1 MVNGVD
7 VLQEVD
13 HRLADAQRE
22 ASAAQTEADRLAA
35 QREGLRSEEA
45 EALREL
51 ARLRLMELAD
61 GRAAVDA
68 LDAAGAQVRDSL
80 ARRAADLDAI
90 QRSVFE
96 ARDTLVAAEARRDT
110 EAARLRAVQ
119 DAEAAALKAA
129 DAKAA
134 QDADFQRLS
143 TAAEDAER
151 VAQHA
156 EQKSGFAARDF
167 EEKGQ
172 PYRADPLFLYLW
184 ERGWGTG
191 RYRAFPL
198 VRMIDGW
205 VARLIEF
212 EPARRS
218 YALLSELPGSMT
230 AHAARMRADADAAVR
245 ALLDRRRAL
254 AGLPEGVSRA
264 DTTELDAAEDAVEAA
279 RTALTEAEAK
289 RSALAAGEDPTSQ
302 QAIRALE
309 AAIGARS
316 LRTLREE
323 ASRTPTRED
332 DAIVARLEITA
343 AERARLENALAE
355 AQGQA
360 EGARRRLTELQALRH
375 DMRSRGVERS
385 NWGFASG
392 AMVGAL
398 VTEVLRGALSRDG
411 FWDRMERQ
419 RMPDQM
425 PGTSQPGPWGKPLPG
440 PWGRP
445 APGPWST
452 SPGASPGGWSDD
464 DQSPYWGGGKGRS
477 PGGGG
482 LKGDGGWAGGGGSGG
497 GWSSGGGSSDGGFS
511 TGGRSD
517 SGGGFR
523 TGGSV

>member
-1 MVNGVD
+1 MAVNGVA

-13 HRLADAQRE
+13 QHLAEAQRI
-22 ASAAQTEADRLAA
+22 ASAAQGEADRLAA
-35 QREGLRSEEA
+35 RREGLRTEEA

-51 ARLRLMELAD
+51 ARLRLLELAD

-68 LDAAGAQVRDSL
+68 LDAAGAQLRESL
-80 ARRAADLDAI
+80 ARRAGELDAV
-90 QRSVFE
+90 QRAVFE
-96 ARDTLVAAEARRDT
+96 ARDALVAAEATRDA
-110 EAARLRAVQ
+110 EIARHRAAQ
-119 DAEAAALKAA
+119 EAEAAALKAA

-134 QDADFQRLS
+134 QDPDFQRLS
-143 TAAEDAER
+143 TAAEEAER

-156 EQKSGFAARDF
+156 EQKAGFAARDF
-167 EEKGQ
+167 EEKGR
-172 PYRADPLFLYLW
+172 PYRADPLFAYLW
-184 ERGWGTG
+184 DRGWGTG

-205 VARLIEF
+205 VARLIDF

-230 AHAARMRADADAAVR
+230 AHAGRMRAAADAAVR
-245 ALLDRRRAL
+245 ALVERRRAL
-254 AGLPEGVSRA
+254 AGLPDGEARP
-264 DTTELDAAEDAVEAA
+264 DTAVLERAEDAVEAA
-279 RTALTEAEAK
+279 RTALTEAEAR
-289 RSALAAGEDPTSQ
+289 RSAIAAGDDAASQ

-323 ASRTPTRED
+323 AARTPTRED
-332 DAIVARLEITA
+332 DAIVARLEIAA
-343 AERARLENALAE
+343 AERARLENALAD
-355 AQGQA
+355 AQAQA
-360 EGARRRLTELQALRH
+360 EGARRRLAELQTLRH
-375 DMRSRGVERS
+375 DMRDRGVERS
-385 NWGFASG
+385 DWGFASG
-392 AMVGAL
+392 ALVGAL
-398 VTEVLRGALSRDG
+398 VAELLRGALSRDG

-419 RMPDQM
+419 RMPGQM

-445 APGPWST
+445 APGPWAG
-452 SPGASPGGWSDD
+452 SPAPSAPGGWWED
-464 DQSPYWGGGKGRS
+464 DQAPYWGKGKGKAQGGGKG
-477 PGGGG
+477 
-482 LKGDGGWAGGGGSGG
+482 GDWGGG
-497 GWSSGGGSSDGGFS
+497 GWSGGGGSSDGGFS

>member
-1 MVNGVD
+1 MVNGVN

-13 HRLADAQRE
+13 ARLSDAQRE

-35 QREGLRSEEA
+35 QREGLRTEEA

-61 GRAAVDA
+61 GRQAVDA
-68 LDAAGAQVRDSL
+68 LDAAGAQVRESL
-80 ARRAADLDAI
+80 ARRGSELEAVQRGVLDA
-90 QRSVFE
+90 
-96 ARDTLVAAEARRDT
+96 RDALVAAEARRDA
-110 EAARLRAVQ
+110 EVARHRAVQ
-119 DAEAAALKAA
+119 EAEATALKAA

-134 QDADFQRLS
+134 EDPEFQRLS
-143 TAAEDAER
+143 KLAEEAER

-156 EQKSGFAARDF
+156 EQKSGFAERDF
-167 EEKGQ
+167 EEKGR
-172 PYRADPLFLYLW
+172 PYRADPLFAYLW
-184 ERGWGTG
+184 DRGWGTG

-205 VARLIEF
+205 VAKLIEF

-230 AHAARMRADADAAVR
+230 SHAGRMRAEADAAVR
-245 ALLDRRRAL
+245 AMVERRRIL
-254 AGLPEGVSRA
+254 AGLPEGSGRIDPA
-264 DTTELDAAEDAVEAA
+264 SLEAAEDAVEAA
-279 RTALTEAEAK
+279 RAALTEAEAK
-289 RSALAAGEDPTSQ
+289 RSALASGEDPASQ
-302 QAIRALE
+302 EAIRALE

-332 DAIVARLEITA
+332 DAIVARLEIAA
-343 AERARLENALAE
+343 AERARLENALAD
-355 AQGQA
+355 AQAQA
-360 EGARRRLTELQALRH
+360 EGARRRLTELQTLRH
-375 DMRSRGVERS
+375 DMRTRGVERS
-385 NWGFASG
+385 DWGFASG
-392 AMVGAL
+392 ALVGAL
-398 VTEVLRGALSRDG
+398 VGELLRGALSRDG

-445 APGPWST
+445 APGPWS
-452 SPGASPGGWSDD
+452 SGGAAPSDGGWWDEDKSA
-464 DQSPYWGGGKGRS
+464 YWGKGKPQGGGGK
-477 PGGGG
+477 
-482 LKGDGGWAGGGGSGG
+482 GG
-497 GWSSGGGSSDGGFS
+497 GWSSGGGDAGGGFS
-511 TGGRSD
+511 TGGSSD

>member
-1 MVNGVD
+1 MNGTA
-7 VLQEVD
+7 VLQEMD
-13 HRLADAQRE
+13 QHLAEAQRV

-35 QREGLRSEEA
+35 QREGLRTEEA

-61 GRAAVDA
+61 GRAAVEA
-68 LDAAGAQVRDSL
+68 LDAAGAQVRESL
-80 ARRAADLDAI
+80 ARRARELDVVQRGVLDA
-90 QRSVFE
+90 
-96 ARDTLVAAEARRDT
+96 RDALVAAEAKRDA
-110 EAARLRAVQ
+110 EAARHRAAQ

-143 TAAEDAER
+143 AAAEEAER
-151 VAQHA
+151 IAQHA

-167 EEKGQ
+167 EEKGK
-172 PYRADPLFLYLW
+172 PYRADPLFAYLW
-184 ERGWGTG
+184 DRGWGTG

-205 VARLIEF
+205 VARLIDF

-218 YALLSELPGSMT
+218 YALLSELPGSMA
-230 AHAARMRADADAAVR
+230 AHATRMRAEADAAVR
-245 ALLDRRRAL
+245 ALVDRRRAL
-254 AGLPEGVSRA
+254 AGLPEGETRPDSAAR
-264 DTTELDAAEDAVEAA
+264 DGAEDAVEAA
-279 RTALTEAEAK
+279 RAALTEAENK
-289 RSALAAGEDPTSQ
+289 RSALAAGDDDASQ

-316 LRTLREE
+316 LRTLRED
-323 ASRTPTRED
+323 AARTPTRDD
-332 DAIVARLEITA
+332 DAIVARLEIAA
-343 AERARLENALAE
+343 AERARLERALAD
-355 AQGQA
+355 AQAQA
-360 EGARRRLTELQALRH
+360 EGARRRLTELQTLRH

-385 NWGFASG
+385 DWGFASG
-392 AMVGAL
+392 ALVGAL
-398 VTEVLRGALSRDG
+398 VAELLRGALSRDG

-419 RMPDQM
+419 RMPGQM

-452 SPGASPGGWSDD
+452 KDASPSGGWWDD
-464 DQSPYWGGGKGRS
+464 DASPYWGKGKGRS
-477 PGGGG
+477 QRDGGWDAGPGGGWG
-482 LKGDGGWAGGGGSGG
+482 KGGGGSADGG
-497 GWSSGGGSSDGGFS
+497 FTTGGSSN
-511 TGGRSD
+511 

>member
-1 MVNGVD
+1 MVNGVA

-13 HRLADAQRE
+13 AHLADAQRE

-35 QREGLRSEEA
+35 QREGLRTEEA

-61 GRAAVDA
+61 GRQAVEA
-68 LDAAGAQVRDSL
+68 LDAAGAQVRESL
-80 ARRAADLDAI
+80 ARRATELEAVQRAVLDA
-90 QRSVFE
+90 
-96 ARDTLVAAEARRDT
+96 RDALVAAEARRDA
-110 EAARLRAVQ
+110 EAARHRAAQ
-119 DAEAAALKAA
+119 DAEAAALKEA

-134 QDADFQRLS
+134 RDEAFQRLS
-143 TAAEDAER
+143 TAAEEAER

-167 EEKGQ
+167 EEKGR
-172 PYRADPLFLYLW
+172 PYRADPLFAYLW
-184 ERGWGTG
+184 DRGWGTG

-218 YALLSELPGSMT
+218 YALLAELPGSMT
-230 AHAARMRADADAAVR
+230 SHAARMRAEADSAVR
-245 ALLDRRRAL
+245 ALVERRRGL
-254 AGLPEGVSRA
+254 AGLPAGETRR
-264 DTTELDAAEDAVEAA
+264 DTAALETAEDAVEAA

-289 RSALAAGEDPTSQ
+289 RSALAAGEDAASQ

-309 AAIGARS
+309 AAIGSRS

-343 AERARLENALAE
+343 AERARLENALAD
-355 AQGQA
+355 AQAQA
-360 EGARRRLTELQALRH
+360 EGAKRRLAELQTLRH

-385 NWGFASG
+385 DWGFASG
-392 AMVGAL
+392 ALVGAL
-398 VTEVLRGALSRDG
+398 VAEVLRGALSRDG

-452 SPGASPGGWSDD
+452 GPAPPAAGGWWDED
-464 DQSPYWGGGKGRS
+464 KSPYWGKGR
-477 PGGGG
+477 PQ
-482 LKGDGGWAGGGGSGG
+482 GGGGSKGG
-497 GWSSGGGSSDGGFS
+497 GWSGGDAGGGWNTGGGTSNGGFT
-511 TGGRSD
+511 TGGSSD

>member
-1 MVNGVD
+1 MVNGVN

-13 HRLADAQRE
+13 ARLSDAQRE

-35 QREGLRSEEA
+35 QREGLRTEEA

-61 GRAAVDA
+61 GRQAVDA
-68 LDAAGAQVRDSL
+68 LDAAGAQVRESL
-80 ARRAADLDAI
+80 ARRASELEAVQRGVLDA
-90 QRSVFE
+90 
-96 ARDTLVAAEARRDT
+96 RDALVAAEARRDA
-110 EAARLRAVQ
+110 EVARHRAVQ
-119 DAEAAALKAA
+119 EAEATALKAA

-134 QDADFQRLS
+134 EDLEFQRLS
-143 TAAEDAER
+143 KLAEEAER

-156 EQKSGFAARDF
+156 EQKSGFAERDF
-167 EEKGQ
+167 EEKGR
-172 PYRADPLFLYLW
+172 PYRADPLFAYLW
-184 ERGWGTG
+184 DRGWGTG

-205 VARLIEF
+205 VAKLIEF

-230 AHAARMRADADAAVR
+230 SHAGRMRAEADAAVR
-245 ALLDRRRAL
+245 AMVERRRAL
-254 AGLPEGVSRA
+254 AGLPEGGGRIDPASL
-264 DTTELDAAEDAVEAA
+264 EAAEDAVEAA
-279 RTALTEAEAK
+279 RAALTEAEAK
-289 RSALAAGEDPTSQ
+289 RSALASGEDPASQ

-343 AERARLENALAE
+343 AERARLENALAD
-355 AQGQA
+355 AQAQA
-360 EGARRRLTELQALRH
+360 DGARRRLTELQTLRH
-375 DMRSRGVERS
+375 DMRTRGVERS
-385 NWGFASG
+385 DWGFASG
-392 AMVGAL
+392 ALVGAL
-398 VTEVLRGALSRDG
+398 VGELLRGALSRDG

-445 APGPWST
+445 APGPWS
-452 SPGASPGGWSDD
+452 SGSAAPPNGGWWDEDKSA
-464 DQSPYWGGGKGRS
+464 YWGKGKPQGGGGKG
-477 PGGGG
+477 
-482 LKGDGGWAGGGGSGG
+482 GGWRSGG
-497 GWSSGGGSSDGGFS
+497 GDAGGGFS
-511 TGGRSD
+511 TGGSSD

>member
-1 MVNGVD
+1 MVNGGHVIR
-7 VLQEVD
+7 EVD
-13 HRLADAQRE
+13 QHLADAQRE

-35 QREGLRSEEA
+35 QREGLRTEEA

-51 ARLRLMELAD
+51 ARLRLRELAD
-61 GRAAVDA
+61 GRQAVEA
-68 LDAAGAQVRDSL
+68 LDAAGTQVRESL
-80 ARRAADLDAI
+80 ARRAGELEAI

-96 ARDTLVAAEARRDT
+96 ARDALVAAEAKRDA
-110 EAARLRAVQ
+110 EAARLRATQ
-119 DAEAAALKAA
+119 EAEAATLRAADVKAA
-129 DAKAA
+129 EDPE
-134 QDADFQRLS
+134 FQRLS
-143 TAAEDAER
+143 AIAEEAER

-167 EEKGQ
+167 EEKGR
-172 PYRADPLFLYLW
+172 PYRADPLFAYLW
-184 ERGWGTG
+184 DRGWGTG

-230 AHAARMRADADAAVR
+230 SHAGRMRAEADAAVR
-245 ALLDRRRAL
+245 AMVERRRVL
-254 AGLPEGVSRA
+254 AGLPEGAGRIDPASL
-264 DTTELDAAEDAVEAA
+264 EAAEDAVEAA
-279 RTALTEAEAK
+279 RAALTEAEAK
-289 RSALAAGEDPTSQ
+289 RSALAAGEDPASQ

-316 LRTLREE
+316 LRALREE

-343 AERARLENALAE
+343 AERARLENALAD
-355 AQGQA
+355 AQAQA
-360 EGARRRLTELQALRH
+360 DGARRRLTELQALRH
-375 DMRSRGVERS
+375 EMRSRGVERS
-385 NWGFASG
+385 DWGFASG
-392 AMVGAL
+392 ALVGAL
-398 VTEVLRGALSRDG
+398 VSELLRGALSRDG

-419 RMPDQM
+419 RMPGQM
-425 PGTSQPGPWGKPLPG
+425 PGSSQPGPWGKPLPG

-445 APGPWST
+445 APGPWAGG
-452 SPGASPGGWSDD
+452 GAPTTTGGWWDD
-464 DQSPYWGGGKGRS
+464 DQSSYWGKGKPQVGGGKGGGWTS
-477 PGGGG
+477 GGG
-482 LKGDGGWAGGGGSGG
+482 DAGGGFTT
-497 GWSSGGGSSDGGFS
+497 GGS
-511 TGGRSD
+511 SD